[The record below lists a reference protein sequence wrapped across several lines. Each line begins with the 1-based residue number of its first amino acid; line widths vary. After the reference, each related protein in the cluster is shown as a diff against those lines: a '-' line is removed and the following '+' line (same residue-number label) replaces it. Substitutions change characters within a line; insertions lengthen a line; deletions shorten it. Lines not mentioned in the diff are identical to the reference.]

1 MQQIAKLNCDGYAI
15 GGLAAVVL
23 LPEIF
28 ALQMTASGDMS
39 FPKTFSQ
46 YFPIFDMIARH
57 IGNVE
62 TEIGLDH
69 WPNVYC
75 GVAVL
80 MFFILYLLCKRISA
94 KEKAVYC
101 VMLLFFFASFSFN
114 ILNFIWHGFHYPNSR
129 SEEHTSELQSPVII

>member
-1 MQQIAKLNCDGYAI
+1 
-15 GGLAAVVL
+15 
-23 LPEIF
+23 
-28 ALQMTASGDMS
+28 MTASGDVS

-80 MFFILYLLCKRISA
+80 MFFILYLLCKRIPA

-114 ILNFIWHGFHYPNSR
+114 ILNFTAWLSLSEQPACRQSYIYIFLVLFVCYRAYMNLAGNCHGSM
-129 SEEHTSELQSPVII
+129 